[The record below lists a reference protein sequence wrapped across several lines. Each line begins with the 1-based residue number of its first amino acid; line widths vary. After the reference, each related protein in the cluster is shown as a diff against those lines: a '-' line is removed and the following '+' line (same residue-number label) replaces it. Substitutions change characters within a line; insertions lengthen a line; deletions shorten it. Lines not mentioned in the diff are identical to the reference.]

1 MLEDVRGFKAAC
13 PTCQLLRKW
22 DQEDDTLSTIPA
34 RPWVDVSI
42 DFLMVSPTDHLGHIA
57 ILVVEDNFSGACE
70 LIPVKSVTAET
81 LARECVKVFGR
92 TNAPITIRSDQGPA
106 FESLISNA
114 LMRALGVVQYRVLHG
129 HHRAN
134 GIVERTNSDVVRMLR
149 ACVLDDRVVPSALI
163 SWAELC
169 PWIQRNINRAMS
181 SKTRKAP
188 VQLLYGDRVDLDR
201 ELFDPPPENL
211 HPGSAVKIGGYVQA
225 LIDSYDGCL
234 QAALEYQAA
243 QLARALA
250 SRRLVPEEQ
259 FVPGEWVLV
268 RLPPDQV
275 HDKMEPR
282 WEGPFRV
289 LARTGDHSYTV
300 LDTIRAAERRVRDVH
315 VTSVCRFD
323 WAWLNIPA
331 DDEAARATYA
341 AKLAVRAAARP
352 MGTPCEILA
361 IRQKKTVREL
371 PFQGGRGAIPVNKL
385 EFRCAFVELGVQDAW
400 VPFARLDGGDILS
413 AFLLENRNWR

>member
-42 DFLMVSPTDHLGHIA
+42 DFLMVSPTDHLGHLA

-106 FESLISNA
+106 FESLVSNA
-114 LMRALGVVQYRVLHG
+114 LMRAMGVVQHRVLHG
-129 HHRAN
+129 HLRAN
-134 GIVERTNSDVVRMLR
+134 GIVERTNSYVVSMLR
-149 ACVLDDRVVPSALI
+149 ACGLDDRVVPSALV
-163 SWAELC
+163 SWAELT

-201 ELFDPPPENL
+201 ELFDPVPDNFYNGPP
-211 HPGSAVKIGGYVQA
+211 VKIGGYVQA

-234 QAALEYQAA
+234 QAALAQGLPWPSRCRVGSCTTCRCRLLEGDVRALTDTSYVLSREQLEQQLYSWGHEVESNAIEVHIHHLRRKLQPELIQTLRGVGYTVPRQAA
-243 QLARALA
+243 RRRRRR
-250 SRRLVPEEQ
+250 SWPPCRRRESGRRL
-259 FVPGEWVLV
+259 
-268 RLPPDQV
+268 
-275 HDKMEPR
+275 
-282 WEGPFRV
+282 
-289 LARTGDHSYTV
+289 A
-300 LDTIRAAERRVRDVH
+300 
-315 VTSVCRFD
+315 
-323 WAWLNIPA
+323 
-331 DDEAARATYA
+331 
-341 AKLAVRAAARP
+341 
-352 MGTPCEILA
+352 
-361 IRQKKTVREL
+361 
-371 PFQGGRGAIPVNKL
+371 
-385 EFRCAFVELGVQDAW
+385 
-400 VPFARLDGGDILS
+400 
-413 AFLLENRNWR
+413 

>member
-1 MLEDVRGFKAAC
+1 
-13 PTCQLLRKW
+13 
-22 DQEDDTLSTIPA
+22 
-34 RPWVDVSI
+34 VDVSV

-57 ILVVEDNFSGACE
+57 VLVVEDNFSGACE
-70 LIPVKSVTAET
+70 LIPVKSITAEV

-106 FESLISNA
+106 FESLVNNA
-114 LMRALGVVQYRVLHG
+114 LMRALGVVQHRVLHG

-149 ACVLDDRVVPSALI
+149 ACVLDDRVVPNALV

-169 PWIQRNINRAMS
+169 PWIQRNINRSMS

-201 ELFDPPPENL
+201 ELFDPLPENFNTG
-211 HPGSAVKIGGYVQA
+211 PAVKIGGYVQA

-234 QAALEYQAA
+234 QAALAYQAA
-243 QLARALA
+243 QLARVVS
-250 SRRLVPEEQ
+250 SRRLVPETQ
-259 FVPGEWVLV
+259 FLPGEWVLV
-268 RLPPDQV
+268 RLPQDQV

-300 LDTIRAAERRVRDVH
+300 LDTVRSAERKIRDVH
-315 VTSVCRFD
+315 SASVCRFD
-323 WAWLNIPA
+323 WAWLQIPA
-331 DDEAARATYA
+331 DDDAARAAYA
-341 AKLAVRAAARP
+341 AKLAERAAARP
-352 MGTPCEILA
+352 MGTPCAVLA
-361 IRQKKTVREL
+361 IRQKKAVREL
-371 PFQGGRGAIPVNKL
+371 PLLEGRGTIPLSKL
-385 EFRCAFVELGVQDAW
+385 EFRCAFTELGVQDAW
-400 VPFARLDGGDILS
+400 VPFARLEGGDLLT